1 MMHGIP
7 VDMGKMLCGKI
18 QEIHKRAGTHSNAR
32 DVEDPIYARIVHMG
46 KGM

>member
-7 VDMGKMLCGKI
+7 VDTKKMLWEKI
-18 QEIHKRAGTHSNAR
+18 QEIHKRTESHSNAG
-32 DVEDPIYARIVHMG
+32 DLGDTIYAGVVHMG